1 MGFTIEKKV
10 ALVTGANRGI
20 GKTIVETLLAAGAS
34 KVYVGVRKLD
44 SADELVAAHGAK
56 VVPVRIDMEDADS
69 IKSAAHKA
77 NDVSLVINN
86 AGVYQGGNPLDSDFI
101 ESTQY
106 QLNVNAYGQVRMAQ
120 AFAPVL
126 KAHGGGAF
134 VQINSVA
141 SLRSFPGFAAYC
153 ASKAAAYS
161 ITQALHLQLTE
172 QGTQVLSVH
181 PGPIRTDM
189 SAQAGLDEVAEPA
202 SVVADGIIAALA
214 AGDYHL
220 FPDSLAKQYYEQ
232 YQPFATNI
240 VEAITDEV

>member
-1 MGFTIEKKV
+1 MGFTLEKKV
-10 ALVTGANRGI
+10 AIVTGANRGI

-34 KVYVGVRKLD
+34 KVYAGVRKLD

-56 VVPVRIDMEDADS
+56 VDPVRIDMEDANS
-69 IKSAAHKA
+69 IQSAAHKA

-86 AGVYQGGNPLDSDFI
+86 AGVFQGGNPLDCDFI
-101 ESTQY
+101 DSTQY
-106 QLNVNAYGQVRMAQ
+106 QLNVNAYGLVRMAQ

-134 VQINSVA
+134 VQINSVV

-161 ITQALHLQLTE
+161 ITQALHLQFAA

-189 SAQAGLDEVAEPA
+189 GTQAGLDEVAEPA

-214 AGDYHL
+214 VGDYHL
-220 FPDSLAKQYYEQ
+220 FPDSLAKQFYEQ
-232 YQPFATNI
+232 YQAFATNI
-240 VEAITDEV
+240 VETQMDEI